1 MSLSEILSKIKATAE
16 ALESVPS
23 SQAGCVRMRQSLL
36 LIKKDCDG
44 LRKGLMV
51 HSKELKESRRP
62 DLSLVP
68 AVSHAV
74 KSPDPEPE
82 VKSLDSDESDETN
95 DPTELSDEAMPLNPP
110 VLKRAKAKRPVKVKP
125 LSLLN

>member
-1 MSLSEILSKIKATAE
+1 MSLSEVLSKIKATAE

-23 SQAGCVRMRQSLL
+23 SQAGCVRMRQALL
-36 LIKKDCDG
+36 LIKKDCDS

-62 DLSLVP
+62 DPSLVP
-68 AVSHAV
+68 AVS
-74 KSPDPEPE
+74 PEPEPE
-82 VKSLDSDESDETN
+82 VKSLDSDESDETAE
-95 DPTELSDEAMPLNPP
+95 TAEQSDEAMPLNPP

-125 LSLLN
+125 L

>member
-1 MSLSEILSKIKATAE
+1 MSLSEVLSKIKATAE

-23 SQAGCVRMRQSLL
+23 SQAGCVRMRQALL
-36 LIKKDCDG
+36 LMKKDCDL

-62 DLSLVP
+62 DPSLVP
-68 AVSHAV
+68 AVS
-74 KSPDPEPE
+74 PEPEPE
-82 VKSLDSDESDETN
+82 VKSLDSDESDETADAN
-95 DPTELSDEAMPLNPP
+95 DEVMSLNPP

-125 LSLLN
+125 LI